1 MPTQPSAGHAACPY
15 RASSSAREISLYLS
29 PQVIIR
35 RTPCAPCFYA
45 NLGGRLATNL
55 CCTDP
60 VLCAL
65 ALRAELAGTERRAAN
80 LTELTPKQGQWRFM
94 TRLFEFCRA
103 MFGIGLLL
111 ALAQVCGAY
120 SVLTHEEVVDLLW
133 KDNIQPLLSKRFPA
147 ATPDDLKKAH
157 AFAYGG
163 SVVQDMGYYP
173 FGNKY
178 FSDLTHYV
186 RSGDF
191 VVNLINESSDLNE
204 YAFALGALAHYS
216 ADNLGH
222 PTVNQAVG
230 LEFPKLRRKFGNEVT
245 YADNPKAHIRT
256 EFGFDVT
263 QVAKNRYTS
272 DRYHDFIGFE
282 VSKPVLERAFQDTY
296 GIPLSDVLSKED
308 LAVGTFRRAI
318 GTIIPEMTRVALV
331 ARKQEIVSETPNFN
345 ARKFRYYLS
354 RANYQKEWGKGYR
367 RPGFGTRLLAFFL
380 KFVPKVGPFKALD
393 FKIPTHKTED
403 LYIASVNHT
412 LDNYKSLLR
421 EVDTKK
427 LSLPNT
433 DFDTGRMTHTGEYVL
448 TDNAYAH
455 LLDQLAKK
463 NFDQVTPE
471 LRENILAFYS
481 DPSAPNATKKKS
493 GAWEKTQDEVA
504 KLKAFTPPETPPIQT
519 FPAIQSSP
527 GPSQNAEED
536 FPDDAQIF

>member
-1 MPTQPSAGHAACPY
+1 
-15 RASSSAREISLYLS
+15 
-29 PQVIIR
+29 
-35 RTPCAPCFYA
+35 
-45 NLGGRLATNL
+45 
-55 CCTDP
+55 
-60 VLCAL
+60 
-65 ALRAELAGTERRAAN
+65 
-80 LTELTPKQGQWRFM
+80 M

-103 MFGIGLLL
+103 MIGIGLLL

-222 PTVNQAVG
+222 PTINRAVG

-318 GTIIPEMTRVALV
+318 GTIIPEMTRVALI

-433 DFDTGRMTHTGEYVL
+433 DFDTGRMTHAGEYVL

-493 GAWEKTQDEVA
+493 GAWQKTQDEVA
-504 KLKAFTPPETPPIQT
+504 KLKAFTPAGNSCHSGFSRHSKFSWSFAECGRS
-519 FPAIQSSP
+519 FPRRRPDLLIPNPRHFP
-527 GPSQNAEED
+527 GN
-536 FPDDAQIF
+536 